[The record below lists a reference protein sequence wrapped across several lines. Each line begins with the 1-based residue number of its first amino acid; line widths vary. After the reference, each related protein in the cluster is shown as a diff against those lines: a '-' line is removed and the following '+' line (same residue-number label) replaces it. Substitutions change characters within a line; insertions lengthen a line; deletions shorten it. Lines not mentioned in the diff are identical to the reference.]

1 MAEILV
7 LAEHVDE
14 DVKKVTLELITLA
27 RRFGEPSVVWTG
39 PGAEQGQARCA
50 EYGAAR
56 MYVAAEETFDDYV
69 TAPAAELLAQL
80 VREKSPA
87 LVLMAGTAQGKEV
100 AGRLAVKIDS
110 GVLTDAVDLQ
120 PGDDGPVAEQSIFG
134 GATIVHSRVRRGTP
148 IVAMR
153 PNAVAPEAEAGAAEI
168 SPVSLADA
176 GIDPALVGLGGAAT
190 EVVDHTQRPPRQAG
204 TVVKDEG
211 DGGVK
216 VAEFLA
222 TQKFI

>member
-39 PGAEQGQARCA
+39 PGAEGGQARCA

-56 MYVAAEETFDDYV
+56 MYVAPD
-69 TAPAAELLAQL
+69 AELLAQL

-87 LVLMAGTAQGKEV
+87 LVLLAGTAQGKEV

-110 GVLTDAVDLQ
+110 GVLTDVVDLQ
-120 PGDDGPVAEQSIFG
+120 PGEGGPVAEQLNFG
-134 GATIVHSRVRRGTP
+134 GAIIVHSRVTRGT
-148 IVAMR
+148 
-153 PNAVAPEAEAGAAEI
+153 
-168 SPVSLADA
+168 
-176 GIDPALVGLGGAAT
+176 T
-190 EVVDHTQRPPRQAG
+190 
-204 TVVKDEG
+204 
-211 DGGVK
+211 
-216 VAEFLA
+216 
-222 TQKFI
+222 

>member
-7 LAEHVDE
+7 LAEHMDA

-39 PGAEQGQARCA
+39 PGAEGGQARCA

-56 MYVAAEETFDDYV
+56 MYVADSTDYDDYV
-69 TAPAAELLAQL
+69 VAPAAEQLAQL

-87 LVLMAGTAQGKEV
+87 LVLVAGNAQGKEV

-120 PGDDGPVAEQSIFG
+120 PGDNGPVAEQSVFG
-134 GATIVHSRVRRGTP
+134 GGTIVHSRVTKGTP

-153 PNAVAPEAEAGAAEI
+153 PNAVAPEPEPTPAPVTPSQPRKVKRKKQKRGA
-168 SPVSLADA
+168 
-176 GIDPALVGLGGAAT
+176 
-190 EVVDHTQRPPRQAG
+190 RR
-204 TVVKDEG
+204 
-211 DGGVK
+211 
-216 VAEFLA
+216 
-222 TQKFI
+222 

>member
-7 LAEHVDE
+7 LAEHAGG
-14 DVKKVTLELITLA
+14 DVKKVTVELITLA

-39 PGAEQGQARCA
+39 PGAEEGQERCA

-56 MYVAAEETFDDYV
+56 IYSAGDPVFDDYV
-69 TAPAAELLAQL
+69 VAPTAGLLAQL
-80 VREKSPA
+80 VQEKAPA
-87 LVLMAGTAQGKEV
+87 LVLIAGTAQGKEV

-120 PGDDGPVAEQSIFG
+120 PGDDGPVAEQSAFG

-153 PNAVAPEAEAGAAEI
+153 PNAVAPEPSPGAAEL
-168 SPVSLADA
+168 SQVSLASEATGARITSRVVAERGERPDLTEA
-176 GIDPALVGLGGAAT
+176 SIVVSGGRGTGGA
-190 EVVDHTQRPPRQAG
+190 
-204 TVVKDEG
+204 EG
-211 DGGVK
+211 
-216 VAEFLA
+216 F
-222 TQKFI
+222 QK